1 MRGAE
6 PFTFEIVGC
15 GDGEPGALIELR
27 VYRAAFVPALLAAV
41 LTMFSLEDRPRPLP
55 QGLAADVLFDGRQAA
70 ARAADIAQA
79 NPDRRPGGPGDRATA
94 DTVER
99 TLAARGF
106 SVERDRF
113 THDGR
118 DLQNVVGRRAGRT
131 RRLVVVV
138 ADRDAAVT
146 PDATGSASDTAALL
160 ELARVLEGRSTRKT
174 LVLASL
180 DGSTLGQVGAAQL
193 ADDLGP
199 PSLVDA
205 VVAVS
210 GLGSP
215 TRRGSFLQ
223 AWSNDSR
230 RAGIGLQRT
239 VADSIRAEL
248 DRSPGSSGAFGQL
261 ARLSF
266 PIGIGAESVM
276 LEQGYDAV
284 RISGSGE
291 LPPEGSGPVAAVSED
306 RLGTLGRATLRTLT
320 AVDQG
325 GRPEHGPDSYVLAV
339 SQVVPGWS
347 LALLAG
353 TLLLPVL
360 AATVDA
366 FARARRRRVSITPWG
381 RWIGAWTAAF
391 LGGLLIAE
399 LLARAGATPGPP
411 PAPPPPDVMPVD
423 GPALAVLAGVVVAIV
438 VSFVVARRLLVR
450 PVPELSDPTDPG
462 AGVALALGVALAA
475 VLLWLLNPYSALL
488 AVPAA
493 HLWTLAALT
502 RPAPPR
508 RVRAALV
515 ALGALPAV
523 IVWLYY
529 LFALSLDPLGAAW
542 YLLLLVAGHSVGL
555 ATALIGA
562 LWLGLFGAV
571 LELTRR
577 TPRDVPAPPGPT
589 GPRVYGPGSYAGPGA
604 LGGPP
609 SGAGRR

>member
-1 MRGAE
+1 M
-6 PFTFEIVGC
+6 
-15 GDGEPGALIELR
+15 IELR

-55 QGLAADVLFDGRQAA
+55 QGLAADVLFDGRLAA
-70 ARAADIAQA
+70 TRAREIADA
-79 NPDRRPGGPGDRATA
+79 NPNRHAGGRGDRATA

-99 TLAARGF
+99 NLAARGF
-106 SVERDRF
+106 TVERDRF
-113 THDGR
+113 TRDGR
-118 DLQNVVGRRAGRT
+118 SLQNVVGRRAGRT

-138 ADRDAAVT
+138 ADRDAAST
-146 PDATGSASDTAALL
+146 PDLAGSASDTAALL

-180 DGSTLGQVGAAQL
+180 DGSTLGQVGAARL

-215 TRRGSFLQ
+215 TRRGSYLQ

-239 VADSIRAEL
+239 VADSIREEL
-248 DRSPGSSGAFGQL
+248 DRSPGSNGAFGQL

-266 PIGIGAESVM
+266 PIGIGAQAVM
-276 LEQGYDAV
+276 LERGYDSV

-291 LPPEGSGPVAAVSED
+291 LPPEEGGSIDED

-320 AVDQG
+320 ALDQG
-325 GRPEHGPDSYVLAV
+325 GRPEHGPESYVLAV
-339 SQVVPGWS
+339 SQVVPGWT
-347 LALLAG
+347 LALLAA

-360 AATVDA
+360 VATVDA
-366 FARARRRRVSITPWG
+366 FARARRRRVSITPWW
-381 RWIGAWTAAF
+381 RWLGAWTAAF
-391 LGGLLIAE
+391 LGGLVMAE

-411 PAPPPPDVMPVD
+411 PAPPPPQYMPVD
-423 GPALAVLAGVVVAIV
+423 GAALAVLAGVVAAMVA
-438 VSFVVARRLLVR
+438 SFAVARRLMIR
-450 PVPELSDPTDPG
+450 PSPELADPTDPG
-462 AGVALALGVALAA
+462 AGVAFALGVAVAA
-475 VLLWLLNPYSALL
+475 VMLWLLNPYAALL

-493 HLWTLAALT
+493 HLWMLAALT

-508 RVRAALV
+508 RARAVLV
-515 ALGALPAV
+515 ALGALPAA

-555 ATALIGA
+555 ATALIGC
-562 LWLGLFGAV
+562 LWLGLLGAV
-571 LELTRR
+571 IELTRR
-577 TPRDVPAPPGPT
+577 TPRDTRPPPKPP
-589 GPRVYGPGSYAGPGA
+589 GPRVYGPGSYAGPGS

-609 SGAGRR
+609 SGTRR